1 MFKARYGALLLLSK
15 NVYILDNCILD
26 QCNISRL
33 FLGRKCEV
41 ISRNF
46 LFLCALTH
54 SYIELFVFS
63 KESYYSLEIC
73 FIFQCNTAVEKD
85 LALNTVCVFSTFY
98 WILVY
103 IFVFF
108 LIGIHSMQDW
118 TATTRHGVTRKRTTK
133 RLKDTWNQITKNLQ
147 LKISVN
153 SKIIGQ
159 RKPFYR
165 QRIPESSCARKETV
179 DKDIVVTSRN
189 GDRKIM
195 VTEKSE

>member
-1 MFKARYGALLLLSK
+1 
-15 NVYILDNCILD
+15 
-26 QCNISRL
+26 
-33 FLGRKCEV
+33 
-41 ISRNF
+41 
-46 LFLCALTH
+46 
-54 SYIELFVFS
+54 
-63 KESYYSLEIC
+63 
-73 FIFQCNTAVEKD
+73 
-85 LALNTVCVFSTFY
+85 
-98 WILVY
+98 
-103 IFVFF
+103 
-108 LIGIHSMQDW
+108 MQDW

-133 RLKDTWNQITKNLQ
+133 RLKDTGNQITKNLQ

-159 RKPFYR
+159 RKAFYR